1 MGQTPGEIRHD
12 IEQIRAR
19 MGATIDAIGYRMDVP
34 ARMRYRFS
42 HIVRDVSEV
51 LGTKPNGH
59 DGGGAELLAAGQEK
73 MSSMLQ
79 AAQSGAAGL
88 AGAIEGRASDLGQT
102 VQTGLTGIKENV
114 MDTMTRIGGTARGD
128 AANAGDPTQHQ
139 MQEGMQQMRDT
150 AMSTWRRVSSWFA
163 RNDALAVGLGAL
175 AAGIIAGI
183 FVPRSSG
190 KQESVAS
197 LVGEI
202 GHRAAE
208 TGGKVLQKGQQMAE
222 QTIGRG

>member
-1 MGQTPGEIRHD
+1 
-12 IEQIRAR
+12 
-19 MGATIDAIGYRMDVP
+19 
-34 ARMRYRFS
+34 
-42 HIVRDVSEV
+42 
-51 LGTKPNGH
+51 
-59 DGGGAELLAAGQEK
+59 
-73 MSSMLQ
+73 
-79 AAQSGAAGL
+79 
-88 AGAIEGRASDLGQT
+88 
-102 VQTGLTGIKENV
+102 
-114 MDTMTRIGGTARGD
+114 
-128 AANAGDPTQHQ
+128 

-183 FVPRSSG
+183 FVPRSSV